1 MIDFVAGKFVCKN
14 CGWEGWELSSIYDED
29 GEFIGRGCPACGSG
43 IEKIE
48 LEDRNSFN
56 GLL

>member
-1 MIDFVAGKFVCKN
+1 MLDFAAEKFVCKN

-29 GEFIGRGCPACGSG
+29 GEFIWRGCPACGSG

-48 LEDRNSFN
+48 LESS
-56 GLL
+56 